1 MKKVLGLFMVIFLL
15 SACSAIQV
23 NLEPNM
29 INSGTKPDIKVKGA
43 INIINATTSKGYMQ
57 IGSTGK
63 GMGQIPKKVQG
74 DLYQW
79 TETAVEMLND
89 ELEKSNIVISAD
101 ATKSLSLSVTE
112 AKIQAVGFLGGNRC
126 DITLK
131 VITKDKK
138 ENIFTAHHIDP
149 NRGIEISVTAET
161 ALSKALTLILNDQ
174 YIIDYLQN

>member
-1 MKKVLGLFMVIFLL
+1 MF
-15 SACSAIQV
+15 
-23 NLEPNM
+23 
-29 INSGTKPDIKVKGA
+29 
-43 INIINATTSKGYMQ
+43 
-57 IGSTGK
+57 
-63 GMGQIPKKVQG
+63 
-74 DLYQW
+74 
-79 TETAVEMLND
+79 
-89 ELEKSNIVISAD
+89 SAD
-101 ATKSLSLSVTE
+101 ATKSLSLSVIE

-161 ALSKALTLILNDQ
+161 ALSKALTLMLNNQ